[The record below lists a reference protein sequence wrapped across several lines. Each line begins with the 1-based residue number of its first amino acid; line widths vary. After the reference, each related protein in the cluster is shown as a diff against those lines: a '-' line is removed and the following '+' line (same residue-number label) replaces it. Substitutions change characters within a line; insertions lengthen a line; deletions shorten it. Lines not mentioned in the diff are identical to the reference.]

1 MNKYTKNIIF
11 FNLEK
16 IIALTTLL
24 TIVILTI
31 SLLSSCTSTKYTYH
45 KNYPCPTFKNSRI

>member
-16 IIALTTLL
+16 IIALITVLS
-24 TIVILTI
+24 IVILT
-31 SLLSSCTSTKYTYH
+31 LFCMNSCTSTKYTYH
-45 KNYPCPTFKNSRI
+45 KNYPCPTFKNARI